1 MSAPVILSAAATKG
15 GVGKTTLIA
24 NVSAVLAD
32 IGLRV
37 LMIDCDVQPS
47 LSKYYPISHR
57 APNGIVE
64 LLLGENT
71 EEIIRSTISNT
82 VFPNLD
88 IVISNNISAFVETE
102 VTSRPDRTFLLKSKL
117 HSQYIQNNYDVVLI
131 DTQGAVGPL
140 LDTAAFAATCLLCPI
155 MPEVLSAREFLTGT
169 QELLKRLQ
177 KGEAMRIPMPQLRAI
192 IYAQDRTNDAKF
204 IASSIKDFFSN
215 TLDDRRK
222 LLSVAVPAAKAY
234 KEATTL
240 RVPVHCHE
248 RKQLGKMLPAY
259 EIMHRIVYEIFPGIE
274 QKNLR
279 GSCFNDMASLLQKEV
294 QS

>member
-71 EEIIRSTISNT
+71 EEIIRSTISN
-82 VFPNLD
+82 
-88 IVISNNISAFVETE
+88 
-102 VTSRPDRTFLLKSKL
+102 
-117 HSQYIQNNYDVVLI
+117 
-131 DTQGAVGPL
+131 
-140 LDTAAFAATCLLCPI
+140 
-155 MPEVLSAREFLTGT
+155 
-169 QELLKRLQ
+169 
-177 KGEAMRIPMPQLRAI
+177 GEAMRIPMPQLRAI

>member
-1 MSAPVILSAAATKG
+1 MTKIIVVTSGKG

-24 NVSAVLAD
+24 NVSGILAD

-71 EEIIRSTISNT
+71 EEVIRSTISNT

-102 VTSRPDRTFLLKSKL
+102 VTSRPDRAFLLRSKL

-222 LLSVAVPAAKAY
+222 
-234 KEATTL
+234 
-240 RVPVHCHE
+240 
-248 RKQLGKMLPAY
+248 
-259 EIMHRIVYEIFPGIE
+259 
-274 QKNLR
+274 
-279 GSCFNDMASLLQKEV
+279 
-294 QS
+294 

>member
-1 MSAPVILSAAATKG
+1 MSAAATKG

-88 IVISNNISAFVETE
+88 IVISNNI
-102 VTSRPDRTFLLKSKL
+102 
-117 HSQYIQNNYDVVLI
+117 
-131 DTQGAVGPL
+131 
-140 LDTAAFAATCLLCPI
+140 
-155 MPEVLSAREFLTGT
+155 TGT

>member
-102 VTSRPDRTFLLKSKL
+102 VTSRPDRAFLLKSKL
-117 HSQYIQNNYDVVLI
+117 HSQH
-131 DTQGAVGPL
+131 
-140 LDTAAFAATCLLCPI
+140 
-155 MPEVLSAREFLTGT
+155 
-169 QELLKRLQ
+169 
-177 KGEAMRIPMPQLRAI
+177 
-192 IYAQDRTNDAKF
+192 
-204 IASSIKDFFSN
+204 
-215 TLDDRRK
+215 
-222 LLSVAVPAAKAY
+222 LLSK
-234 KEATTL
+234 
-240 RVPVHCHE
+240 
-248 RKQLGKMLPAY
+248 
-259 EIMHRIVYEIFPGIE
+259 I
-274 QKNLR
+274 
-279 GSCFNDMASLLQKEV
+279 SLAIL
-294 QS
+294 